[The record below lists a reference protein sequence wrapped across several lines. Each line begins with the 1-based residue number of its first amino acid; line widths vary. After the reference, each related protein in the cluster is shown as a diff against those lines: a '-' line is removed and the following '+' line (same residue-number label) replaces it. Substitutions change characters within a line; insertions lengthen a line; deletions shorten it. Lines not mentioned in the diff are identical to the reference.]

1 MIFGQERYENYKLQN
16 GFEEKKIQITDDN
29 ELQAALHL
37 MYKQCPED
45 DRDTYNPGKVLNY
58 VGIAGVVDRL
68 DKTVRLACVIELRIS
83 IKCKIIALAKKK
95 TDYVTKK
102 KSILGFFNKQWL
114 IRMIPI

>member
-45 DRDTYNPGKVLNY
+45 DRDTYNPGTVLSYQANLTLTLTY
-58 VGIAGVVDRL
+58 ARNIARISLYRL
-68 DKTVRLACVIELRIS
+68 DSWIS
-83 IKCKIIALAKKK
+83 MLKNYESL
-95 TDYVTKK
+95 
-102 KSILGFFNKQWL
+102 
-114 IRMIPI
+114 